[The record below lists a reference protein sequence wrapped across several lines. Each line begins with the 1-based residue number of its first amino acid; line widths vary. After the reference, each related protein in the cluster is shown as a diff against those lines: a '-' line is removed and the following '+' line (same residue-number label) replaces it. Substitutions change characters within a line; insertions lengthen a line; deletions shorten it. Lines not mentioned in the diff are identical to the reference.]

1 MGEDSTDNLQERE
14 DELAER
20 YAAED
25 GGTGLSYY
33 DDDNYGYNYQDSNP
47 LTDIDYQQPNDE
59 SSAFTGGYTGE
70 DDYDP
75 VNREDDEES
84 DDEDFDGDDEDFD
97 GDGGNFDGNDEEDED
112 NDNVENEDEDSDVD
126 DDNGNDDYGEGGG
139 KNKREKKDRSKK
151 EKDDG
156 EDLSKSKKVKK
167 EKITH
172 EEAERRR
179 EKKFAKLLGV
189 KFIWHEGEEI
199 TVETLQQ
206 YWSVF
211 HKHVPD
217 LKEYMDQADKI
228 VEESLNSL
236 SCGPNL
242 MINANRFLTAMGDST
257 NAGMIQSLLNMIAR
271 PGITLVFGAWA
282 AVEALFD
289 QQWTQVALIFGLK
302 AGLRSVLKIGFV
314 QGVMDYIFTKG
325 MEKLKNKFKYEN
337 L

>member
-59 SSAFTGGYTGE
+59 SSPFTGGYTGE

-84 DDEDFDGDDEDFD
+84 GEQDEDDGYSGYDYNEDDDEDY
-97 GDGGNFDGNDEEDED
+97 DEEG
-112 NDNVENEDEDSDVD
+112 DVD

-139 KNKREKKDRSKK
+139 KDKTEKKDSSKK

-211 HKHVPD
+211 HRHVPD

-302 AGLRSVLKIGFV
+302 AGLRFVLKIGFV